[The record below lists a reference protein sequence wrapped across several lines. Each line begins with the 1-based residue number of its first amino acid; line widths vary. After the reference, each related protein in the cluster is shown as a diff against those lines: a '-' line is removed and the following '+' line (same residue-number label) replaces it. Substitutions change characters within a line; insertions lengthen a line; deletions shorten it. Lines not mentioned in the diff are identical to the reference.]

1 MKTLTPKT
9 YIYAH
14 RGASGYA
21 PENTLEAFALA
32 AEMKADGVELD
43 VHLSKDGRV
52 VVIHD
57 HKIDRTSNGQGLVNE
72 YTLEELRAFDF
83 GFAFYKGE
91 RKGIK
96 IPTLDEV
103 YEFLAPTGMTVNVEI
118 KASNPDVC
126 AKCIELEKKYGMTGK
141 VIYSCFDHF
150 QIEKVKELDPT
161 AFIAPLYGF
170 NMVKPWDY
178 CKNMLAEASHPSY
191 TQIQRIP
198 NYVEKCHALGL
209 RVHPWTANEENIMSF
224 LIAEGCDAIITNY
237 PDVALKIRDEK
248 HN

>member
-1 MKTLTPKT
+1 MGTITPKT

-43 VHLSKDGRV
+43 VHLTKDGQV

-57 HKIDRTSNGQGLVNE
+57 GKIDRTSNGQGPVKE

-91 RKGIK
+91 RRGIK

-103 YEFLAPTGMTVNVEI
+103 YELLAPTGMVVNVEI
-118 KASNPDVC
+118 KASNPDIC
-126 AKCIELEKKYGMTGK
+126 AACHEIAKKHGMEKK
-141 VIYSCFDHF
+141 VIYSSFDHF
-150 QIEKVKELDPT
+150 QIARIKEIAPDC
-161 AFIAPLYGF
+161 FIAPLYSF
-170 NMVKPWDY
+170 NMLKPWDY
-178 CKNMLAEASHPSY
+178 CAAILAEASHPSY

-198 NYVEKCHALGL
+198 DYVERCHGLGI
-209 RVHPWTANEENIMSF
+209 RVHPWTANDEEIMSF
-224 LIAEGCDAIITNY
+224 LMDKGCDAIITNY
-237 PDVALKIRDEK
+237 PDVALKIRDTK
-248 HN
+248 